1 MKTKL
6 TFSEKRAWAKKA
18 ALLDIDA
25 EDGYEKFYKIAKE
38 SGLGERRLT
47 YYSNAYEAAG
57 ESGIK
62 VLSYKKKMP
71 DEIRK
76 DAMDKIN
83 EYLYNR
89 VPFNL
94 RKEIGFLVKAQ
105 YNRIIVLEKRPL
117 FGDSLQACCT
127 EVFQARYT
135 DFDNR
140 WHLYWMRKF
149 NKWWPYVPKKVI
161 YTVKDC
167 IREVDED
174 GWGCFWG

>member
-6 TFSEKRAWAKKA
+6 GFSDKYLWAKKA
-18 ALLDIDA
+18 ALLDVDTK
-25 EDGYEKFYKIAKE
+25 DGYEEFYKMAKE
-38 SGLGERRLT
+38 SGLGEMWLS

-57 ESGIK
+57 ESGLK
-62 VLSYKKKMP
+62 ALSYKKKMP

-76 DAMDKIN
+76 DAVDKVN

-89 VPFNL
+89 VPSNL
-94 RKEIGFLVKAQ
+94 RKEIGFLVKAR
-105 YNRIIVLEKRPL
+105 YNRITVSEKRPL
-117 FGDSLQACCT
+117 FSDPLQTSCI

-149 NKWWPYVPKKVI
+149 HKWWPYVPKKAI